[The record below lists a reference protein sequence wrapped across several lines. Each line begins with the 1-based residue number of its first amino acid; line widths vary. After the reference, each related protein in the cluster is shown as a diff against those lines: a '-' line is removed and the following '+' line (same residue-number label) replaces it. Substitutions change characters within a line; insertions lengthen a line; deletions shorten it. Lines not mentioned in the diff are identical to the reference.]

1 MANNNDDDQKQIAE
15 LINFTVESA
24 AAQLESTNNDLINL
38 NSSSLDFLDFDLLFL
53 MIFPILFLICTISS
67 NDFFF
72 FKF

>member
-38 NSSSLDFLDFDLLFL
+38 NSSSLE
-53 MIFPILFLICTISS
+53 
-67 NDFFF
+67 
-72 FKF
+72 